1 MDLYNFKLSV
11 VDKIKMYYNLTGDL
25 GCEEYDIAAR
35 LGFSDSDVP
44 LLNEHRQVAIPDCV
58 SQVASSH
65 SEAIPSDLRTF
76 FALLELAKFKGFEKW
91 FRACVGSG
99 LPLSPDVI
107 GTGYKLLTAEEK
119 TSDQVRQVQTPKES
133 PRQNLTKA
141 PGRRTGVKN
150 RQTHH
155 ERKTGIESQQIIDY
169 LKTNLVLNV
178 KTGAV
183 CKVTGIQVKNSLSDK
198 EARIWSLDDI
208 SF

>member
-11 VDKIKMYYNLTGDL
+11 VGKIKIYYNLTGDL
-25 GCEEYDIAAR
+25 GCDERVIATK
-35 LGFSDSDVP
+35 LGFSESDVP

-65 SEAIPSDLRTF
+65 SESIPSDLRTF

-91 FRACVGSG
+91 FRACAGSG

-107 GTGYKLLTAEEK
+107 GTGYKLLTAEENP
-119 TSDQVRQVQTPKES
+119 SAQVPQVQTPKES
-133 PRQNLTKA
+133 PEQNLKKT
-141 PGRRTGVKN
+141 GRRSGVKN

-183 CKVTGIQVKNSLSDK
+183 CKVTGIQVKNSLSAKD
-198 EARIWSLDDI
+198 ASIWSLDDI

>member
-1 MDLYNFKLSV
+1 MDLYNFKLSI

-65 SEAIPSDLRTF
+65 SGAIPSDLRTLF
-76 FALLELAKFKGFEKW
+76 SLLELAKFKGFEKW

-107 GTGYKLLTAEEK
+107 GSGYKLLTAEEN
-119 TSDQVRQVQTPKES
+119 TSDQVPQVQTPKES
-133 PRQNLTKA
+133 PEQNLKKT
-141 PGRRTGVKN
+141 GRRSGVKN

-183 CKVTGIQVKNSLSDK
+183 CKVTGIQVKNSLSAK